1 MRKFLLLV
9 ATAIFLY
16 SPYGPGWGKFAVNA
30 VVILSIFSFYAKAVP
45 KRRYR

>member
-1 MRKFLLLV
+1 MRKFLLIV

-16 SPYGPGWGKFAVNA
+16 SPYGPSWGHLVVNA
-30 VVILSIFSFYAKAVP
+30 AIVLTLFSFMGKNVP